1 MNGFFTCADEGAALV
16 SRRSVR
22 ASVRGSLFLL
32 VCLASASAALA
43 TMPAKETLRLG
54 SRAKAADGTMVVYD
68 KVNGVFIVPGHKD
81 TYWIDE
87 KFYEYRNGVWVTSAQ
102 IAGPWELIPQHLV
115 PDPAIQRYEPLKKPV
130 TATLPSG
137 REVVFEPR
145 LKVFK
150 VAGRKGVFLFDGR
163 FYRYDDGVWLESKS
177 DEGPWM
183 TTSMKILPVV
193 LRKALPV
200 PEDGATVALPSGEK
214 VVYDAG
220 RKIFHVENKP
230 DTLLFDGTFYERRDD
245 KWFSAPGAAAGFHEL
260 AVTKVPPA
268 VRLVYRKTPGDG
280 EKKPAKTAEEKKKD
294 REAKAANAKSGHR
307 KGAKNGKK
315 AGKNADEDSADDSA
329 GARKASKAA
338 GDTDSAASDDEE

>member
-1 MNGFFTCADEGAALV
+1 MNGFFTCAGEGATLV
-16 SRRSVR
+16 SRRPVR
-22 ASVRGSLFLL
+22 AVLRGSLLLL
-32 VCLASASAALA
+32 VCLASASTALA
-43 TMPAKETLRLG
+43 TMPAKETLRHG

-81 TYWIDE
+81 TYWVDD

-115 PDPAIQRYEPLKKPV
+115 PDPAIERYEPLKTPV

-177 DEGPWM
+177 DDGPWT

-193 LRKALPV
+193 LRKAV
-200 PEDGATVALPSGEK
+200 PEPEEGATVALPTGEK

-220 RKIFHVENKP
+220 TKIFHVENKP

-245 KWFSAPGAAAGFHEL
+245 KWFSAPGAAAGFKEL
-260 AVTKVPPA
+260 GVTKLPPA
-268 VRLVYRKTPGDG
+268 VRLAYRKTSDG
-280 EKKPAKTAEEKKKD
+280 GKKPPKNAEDKKKD
-294 REAKAANAKSGHR
+294 RESKAGDAKAGHK
-307 KGAKNGKK
+307 KGAKNREK
-315 AGKNADEDSADDSA
+315 AAKHAAGDSGDDSA
-329 GARKASKAA
+329 GDRKASKAS